1 MSQNKLRG
9 RKESERSYSPHL
21 CKEKDGKCTLAIL
34 FLFVFLPKISEP
46 K

>member
-9 RKESERSYSPHL
+9 GKESESSYSPHL
-21 CKEKDGKCTLAIL
+21 CKDKEGKCTLAIL
-34 FLFVFLPKISEP
+34 FLFVSLPKIPEP